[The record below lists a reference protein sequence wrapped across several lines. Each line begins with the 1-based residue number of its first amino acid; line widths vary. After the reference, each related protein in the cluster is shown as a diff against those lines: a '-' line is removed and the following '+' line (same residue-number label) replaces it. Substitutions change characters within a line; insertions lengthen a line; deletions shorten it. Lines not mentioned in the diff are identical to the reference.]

1 MSQVFK
7 HERSYSVVDVWPL
20 ALIPT
25 SSTRQVALPPGPTSL
40 IKWSRLMK
48 LVGLTGLNI
57 LCGLG
62 KVFLF
67 LTEHSGFETG
77 V

>member
-1 MSQVFK
+1 MSQAFK
-7 HERSYSVVDVWPL
+7 QERNNCLVDVQPP
-20 ALIPT
+20 ALIPI
-25 SSTRQVALPPGPTSL
+25 SNTRQAVLPQGPTSL

-48 LVGLTGLNI
+48 LACLTGMDI

-67 LTEHSGFETG
+67 LTEHSVFEMG